1 MHNVR
6 HGSGRPFV
14 LVPGVGASSDT
25 WRFLLDELARQR
37 EVVALDLPGM
47 GRTPL
52 FEG

>member
-6 HGSGRPFV
+6 HGSGRPLV